1 MKTAE
6 EMLKWFKIVR
16 KINRSQLSDTLSR
29 GLFEQIEEGLDTEE
43 KIHIAFIGSEGEKST
58 FWYMPWDFYGKLSA
72 IAITDKGIL
81 VATKVGILFPR
92 KKVKTIKLEYLN
104 DISKE
109 DRLIFSTINIDTIK
123 ETINI
128 TLRKQDT
135 KELFTL
141 LRKKIMEIK
150 EKTDSENTSERV
162 MIMKEYNQNNSNN

>member
-16 KINRSQLSDTLSR
+16 KINRSQLSDTLSI
-29 GLFEQIEEGLDTEE
+29 GLFQQIEEE

-81 VATKVGILFPR
+81 VATKIGLLFPR

-150 EKTDSENTSERV
+150 EKTESENTSERV
-162 MIMKEYNQNNSNN
+162 MIMKEYNQNNVNN

>member
-16 KINRSQLSDTLSR
+16 KINRSQLSDTLSK

-81 VATKVGILFPR
+81 VATKVGLLFPR

-109 DRLIFSTINIDTIK
+109 DRLIFS
-123 ETINI
+123 TINI

>member
-1 MKTAE
+1 
-6 EMLKWFKIVR
+6 
-16 KINRSQLSDTLSR
+16 
-29 GLFEQIEEGLDTEE
+29 
-43 KIHIAFIGSEGEKST
+43 
-58 FWYMPWDFYGKLSA
+58 MPWDFYGKLSA

-81 VATKVGILFPR
+81 VATKVGLLFPR

-150 EKTDSENTSERV
+150 EKIDSENTSERV